1 MGCAPRQLEESNP
14 ILTAIAD
21 AMREEGLALE
31 ALERAPPDDAAAR
44 ELHSA
49 RAAEA
54 SRAKEGW
61 TAALQDLSR
70 RYDEL
75 MRAPASG

>member
-1 MGCAPRQLEESNP
+1 M
-14 ILTAIAD
+14 
-21 AMREEGLALE
+21 
-31 ALERAPPDDAAAR
+31 AAR
-44 ELHSA
+44 RLGSA
-49 RAAEA
+49 AGRAAEA